1 MRQDLIDF
9 SDQFSSIFSHT
20 TYQNTMLCICS
31 SMFAYASIYSIIC
44 AIYRYTSQA
53 RGEKQN
59 ITTSEKIELTHN
71 SFPITHRDSANKI
84 LIISRFNKAEHS

>member
-9 SDQFSSIFSHT
+9 SDQFSSNFSHT
-20 TYQNTMLCICS
+20 TYQNSMLCICS

-53 RGEKQN
+53 RVEKQN

>member
-1 MRQDLIDF
+1 MIGFGIAFLL
-9 SDQFSSIFSHT
+9 SKYT
-20 TYQNTMLCICS
+20 TYQNSMLCICS

-84 LIISRFNKAEHS
+84 LIISRFNIAEHS

>member
-1 MRQDLIDF
+1 
-9 SDQFSSIFSHT
+9 
-20 TYQNTMLCICS
+20 
-31 SMFAYASIYSIIC
+31 MFAYASIYSIIC